1 MKWTQHFKLKTER
14 AACFLLLFLHFLLQN
29 SYSQT
34 LPLKHAHAHNDY
46 LHKHSLFDAL
56 DNGFTSI
63 EVDVY
68 LHKGK
73 LKVSH
78 LPFLLHRKKT
88 LEELYLQP
96 LRSLINI
103 NGGSVYAGMNTP
115 IVLMI
120 DFKTEADVTY
130 AALCEVMKP
139 YSDLITL
146 YKHDSISAQGPIN
159 VLISG
164 RSPISQL
171 LIADSSYASID
182 GSISI
187 IKDTVKRKV
196 CTRFSDAW
204 SAHFTWKGEGEMA
217 EREMLRLKEMVKEAH
232 ALQKEIR
239 FYHLPDKP
247 QVWKVLLENGVD
259 WINTDKLSGFRQ
271 WFTEQKR

>member
-1 MKWTQHFKLKTER
+1 MKWMQYFKLKTER
-14 AACFLLLFLHFLLQN
+14 AGYFLLLFLLFLLPN

-34 LPLKHAHAHNDY
+34 IPLKHAHAHNDY
-46 LHKHSLFDAL
+46 LHKHPLFDAL

-73 LKVSH
+73 LRVSH
-78 LPFLLHRKKT
+78 LPFLLSRKKT

-96 LRSLINI
+96 LRSVINI
-103 NGGSVYAGMNTP
+103 NAGSVYAGMNTP

-130 AALCEVMKP
+130 TALCEVMKP

-146 YKHDSISAQGPIN
+146 YEEDSVCVQRSIN

-164 RSPISQL
+164 RSPVNQL

-182 GSISI
+182 GPISFM
-187 IKDTVKRKV
+187 KDTVKRKV

-217 EREMLRLKEMVKEAH
+217 EREMSRLKEMVNGAH

-259 WINTDKLSGFRQ
+259 WINTDKLSEFGQ
-271 WFTEQKR
+271 WYIEQRR